1 MASFRVDEGGQDGSM
16 NFDEAGGQ
24 ANGMKLQGP
33 ERRPLRSDRT
43 TGEVTIGDLP
53 VRHLDSSATK
63 LEQFADA
70 IMHHPLEVTVTMF
83 DNLYKFCCENKDS
96 NLPEPFN
103 LKKEPSVPYSMQII
117 IQTAQPPPGGDTDGS
132 YVHIFKHVYLHRN
145 KVSASDCVQ
154 MCHGTPLRFDWGN
167 HTRLALTGLNVML
180 DKMGGKQ
187 LRYWLIKPK
196 FEKKV
201 SIDQQAREEG
211 YKFIREFGPKA
222 NNRNQFMEWTDE
234 QINTTGSKIEGWSEG
249 RVKEAHHNHMRG
261 RQNAKT
267 IEHWPFT
274 LKSFT
279 PWFLDNV
286 LSKMLPSMRQH
297 AITWIGRTR
306 TGKSLGSKAV
316 LFTQSKYEIDPADRA
331 DLVPSI
337 LTAKHLDFFK
347 AEPLTRFKPGVFDD
361 GMLQRMDASFLKA
374 FLNPSEED
382 ATVWARYSSAHFE
395 QGAGRHACNNP
406 YDRSVDEEAFAN
418 MNTTKCWHISHE
430 NFIKLITPSFSA
442 VDEAEDLDAILART
456 HFIVLTDSGVY
467 HRVAAAAKDYVS
479 FIPCWDNEPKD
490 LLVQSQHEIFK
501 AYKLNPHAH
510 ELPPSYHEDSVWSQ
524 ELRRL
529 LNGESI
535 PRGCTIYRP
544 RGGLFALLAKVK
556 KEKVIHA
563 FRNLEES
570 GPQAIDLDTP
580 SPSPK
585 KRPHVDAADASTSH
599 SSKSARGDV
608 PSSTAILN
616 PDFPGFGDHTD
627 NVNED
632 FPDVGHVPDELE
644 MALEREMVLLH
655 APDALNVIKYGCGVQ
670 CSTEMKTNL
679 SMLGMKS
686 GDIFVSDKWK

>member
-16 NFDEAGGQ
+16 NFDEAVGQ
-24 ANGMKLQGP
+24 VNGMKLQGP

-53 VRHLDSSATK
+53 VRHLDSTATK

-70 IMHHPLEVTVTMF
+70 IMHHPLEVTVAMF
-83 DNLYKFCCENKDS
+83 DNLYKFCCENKYS

-167 HTRLALTGLNVML
+167 HTRLALTGLNFML

-196 FEKKV
+196 FEKKI

-211 YKFIREFGPKA
+211 YKFIRDFGPKA

-234 QINTTGSKIEGWSEG
+234 QINTPGSKIEGWSEG
-249 RVKEAHHNHMRG
+249 KVKEALHNHMRG

-306 TGKSLGSKAV
+306 AGKSLGSKTV
-316 LFTQSKYEIDPADRA
+316 LFTQSKYEIDLADRT

-361 GMLQRMDASFLKA
+361 GMLQKMDASFLKA
-374 FLNPSEED
+374 
-382 ATVWARYSSAHFE
+382 YSSAHFE

-406 YDRSVDEEAFAN
+406 YDRSVDEEAFAS
-418 MNTTKCWHISHE
+418 MKTTKCWHISHE

-467 HRVAAAAKDYVS
+467 HRVAATAKDYVS
-479 FIPCWDNEPKD
+479 FIPWDNEPKD

-524 ELRRL
+524 ELLRRL
-529 LNGESI
+529 LNGES
-535 PRGCTIYRP
+535 
-544 RGGLFALLAKVK
+544 
-556 KEKVIHA
+556 
-563 FRNLEES
+563 
-570 GPQAIDLDTP
+570 
-580 SPSPK
+580 
-585 KRPHVDAADASTSH
+585 
-599 SSKSARGDV
+599 
-608 PSSTAILN
+608 
-616 PDFPGFGDHTD
+616 FGDHTD

-644 MALEREMVLLH
+644 MALEREI
-655 APDALNVIKYGCGVQ
+655 DAMDV
-670 CSTEMKTNL
+670 EE
-679 SMLGMKS
+679 
-686 GDIFVSDKWK
+686 